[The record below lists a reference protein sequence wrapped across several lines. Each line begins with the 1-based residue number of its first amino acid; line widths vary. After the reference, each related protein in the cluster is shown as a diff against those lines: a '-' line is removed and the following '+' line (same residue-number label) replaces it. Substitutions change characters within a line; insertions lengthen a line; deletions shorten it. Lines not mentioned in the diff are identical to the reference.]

1 MDPGAGRGRDGGRV
15 SSAGVAGVLRFPV
28 MPTIEERVRSAVREI
43 PGLAAVLVFGSR
55 ARGDEREG
63 SDLDVAV
70 LPGKDLGAGEDYAL
84 ARHRLQKRL
93 LVALADL
100 APEGRVDVI
109 FLDEAPVTLR
119 QRVMEQGRMAECR
132 DPAPWQTLR
141 VATMKEYGD
150 SEWFRRIYRREL
162 RKRLTE
168 GRPNGRS
175 ARARE
180 PLERARRLSREA
192 GEL

>member
-1 MDPGAGRGRDGGRV
+1 
-15 SSAGVAGVLRFPV
+15 
-28 MPTIEERVRSAVREI
+28 MPTIEERVRDAVREI

-55 ARGDEREG
+55 ARGDERAS

-70 LPGKDLGAGEDYAL
+70 LPSRDEGEGENAAL
-84 ARHRLQKRL
+84 RRHRLQKRL
-93 LVALADL
+93 LVALAGL

-132 DPAPWQTLR
+132 DPAPWQALR

-168 GRPNGRS
+168 GRPSGRS
-175 ARARE
+175 ARARK
-180 PLERARRLSREA
+180 PLERARRVLGEA
-192 GEL
+192 GEES